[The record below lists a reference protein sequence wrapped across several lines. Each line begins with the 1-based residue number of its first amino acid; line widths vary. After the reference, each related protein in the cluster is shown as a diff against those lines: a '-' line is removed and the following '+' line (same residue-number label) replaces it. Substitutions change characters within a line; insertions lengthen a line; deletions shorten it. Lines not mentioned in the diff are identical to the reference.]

1 MKEYTK
7 SRYSVGA
14 IVRNKQTNQDG
25 KIDSIQIDDDC
36 RVRYSVHI
44 PTDALGWEMGTSA
57 VDVLW
62 DEDEVVASP
71 NQFLK

>member
-1 MKEYTK
+1 MKEHIT

-14 IVRNKQTNQDG
+14 IVRNKRTNEDG
-25 KIDSIQIDDDC
+25 KIDSVQIDDDC

-44 PTDALGWEMGTSA
+44 PTDAFGWEMGTRA

-62 DEDEVVASP
+62 DEDEVVTSP
-71 NQFLK
+71 NQLLK